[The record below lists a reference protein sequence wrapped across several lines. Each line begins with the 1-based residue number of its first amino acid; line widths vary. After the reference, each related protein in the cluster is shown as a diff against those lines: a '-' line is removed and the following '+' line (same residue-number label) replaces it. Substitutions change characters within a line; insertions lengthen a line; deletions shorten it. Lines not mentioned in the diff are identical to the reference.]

1 MRLRVSLV
9 IGGLIAALL
18 SPVAYALPYNFESVA
33 APFVNYYKAPAGTF
47 FKKTEQ
53 PRTFSLDKQS
63 QININFNTIPDEY
76 KPAIQAAVDV
86 WSQSYKSAI
95 PIQIEIL
102 YERQSSDK
110 VLAAASPG
118 RFFTGFAGSPDGQI
132 WYAAAMANALA
143 GRDLDPAS
151 PEVTI
156 RINSSNGNSLYLGTD
171 GNCPISKFDL
181 ESIIIHELG
190 HGLGFLSN
198 SDFDSNFGTGSL
210 TRPTPYDAYAQ
221 LPDGRRLMDVQSPS
235 AELGKALTNTL
246 VWSGAN
252 GIKANNGVKP
262 KLYTPT
268 NYEYGSSVSHLDEA
282 TFSRSAV
289 DSVMTPNLANG
300 EVFHSPGPLVVAMI
314 EDMLVKPPAGI
325 PVGLPQVPQNVRAL
339 VGDKSATLY
348 FDPPINARVSQVST
362 YNIVVNPGG
371 ATQVVTESPAK
382 IFGLKN
388 GVSYTFSISA
398 SNALGNSEV
407 VISNS
412 VTPQANWKSTVID
425 PSSDGKY
432 LTQGMFQGKQFILY
446 SDSKYGYLKMA
457 TYLNGKWQIKVIDG
471 DSESGGR
478 TNNDVSGNISFCI
491 GKTGTKEILNIL
503 YADLTNKDLRMAEF
517 DGKKWRYSIVD
528 GDAEKVQDYKET
540 NRVRTG
546 SDVSVSSACARTSA
560 GLQVFYR
567 DQSQGIL
574 LGASKVDNSWNYEI
588 VDGDRTTD
596 SRTTGDVAFHLKS
609 LTIGNKVYLVYDSVL
624 SVNSENKAIRGEVR
638 LATRSSA
645 DPLDWQYQTIN
656 SFGGFTAVAGFDVS
670 LFAQGKNIYAA
681 WLTASGFSIPNADQ
695 VAWGLIEPS
704 GDMVSISTNFF
715 GAPAA
720 PVSIGDKFILFNCAS
735 RLCAVNRASQTIS
748 IVSSK
753 NFDNSARSEWITLN
767 KVRYAVVAS
776 EGKLTLFRQP

>member
-1 MRLRVSLV
+1 MRLKISVL
-9 IGGLIAALL
+9 IGALL
-18 SPVAYALPYNFESVA
+18 SAVLPQTTIALPETFQSA
-33 APFVNYYKAPAGTF
+33 PAPFVYFYKSPNGAFAKKSFAP
-47 FKKTEQ
+47 
-53 PRTFSLDKQS
+53 PSFSLDKQS

-86 WSQSYKSAI
+86 WSQSFKSAV
-95 PIQIEIL
+95 PITIDIL
-102 YERQSSDK
+102 YERQNSDK

-118 RFFTGFAGSPDGQI
+118 RFFSSFAGSPDSQI
-132 WYAAAMANALA
+132 WYASAMANALA
-143 GRDLDPAS
+143 GRDLDPNSA
-151 PEVTI
+151 EVTI

-198 SDFDSNFGTGSL
+198 SDYDNNFGVGSL

-221 LPDGRRLMDVQSPS
+221 LPDGRRLMDVPSPS

-252 GIKANNGVKP
+252 GIRVNNGVKP
-262 KLYTPT
+262 KLYTPI
-268 NYEYGSSVSHLDEA
+268 NYEYGSSVSHLDES
-282 TFSRSAV
+282 TFSRTAV

-314 EDMLVKPPAGI
+314 EDMLIKPPAGT
-325 PVGLPQVPQNVRAL
+325 PFGLPQIPQNVRAL
-339 VGDKSATLY
+339 VGDKSATIY
-348 FDPPINARVSQVST
+348 FDPPINARAAQVSS

-382 IFGLKN
+382 ISGLKN
-388 GVSYTFSISA
+388 GISYTFSISA
-398 SNALGNSEV
+398 INSLGVSDAVTSNP
-407 VISNS
+407 
-412 VTPQANWKSTVID
+412 VTPQSNWKSTVID
-425 PSSDGKY
+425 PNSDAKY
-432 LTQGMFQGKQFILY
+432 LTQGIFQGRRFILF
-446 SDSKYGYLKMA
+446 SDSKYGQLKMA
-457 TYLNGKWQIKVIDG
+457 TYVGKKWQIKVIDG
-471 DSESGGR
+471 DASSRGR
-478 TNNDVSGNISFCI
+478 TDNDVSGNISFCI
-491 GKTGTKEILNIL
+491 GKSGAKEILDVL
-503 YADLTNKDLRMAEF
+503 YADLTDKDLRLAEF
-517 DGKKWRYSIVD
+517 DGIKWRYSIVD
-528 GDAEKVQDYKET
+528 GNAEKVQDYKEID
-540 NRVRTG
+540 RVRTG
-546 SDVSVSSACARTSA
+546 SDVSVSSACARTSD

-574 LGASKVDNSWNYEI
+574 LGASKSGGSWRYEI

-596 SRTTGDVAFHLKS
+596 SRTTGDVAFHLKA
-609 LTIGNKVYLVYDSVL
+609 LTVGNKVYLAYDSVL

-638 LATRSSA
+638 LATRTSA
-645 DPLDWQYQTIN
+645 DPADWQYQTIN

-670 LFAQGKNIYAA
+670 LVAQGKNIYAA

-695 VAWGLIEPS
+695 VAWGLINPI
-704 GDMVSISTNFF
+704 GDPVSISTNFF

-720 PVSIGDKFILFNCAS
+720 PVAISDKYILFNCAN

-753 NFDNSARSEWITLN
+753 NFDNSARSDWITIN
-767 KVRYAVVAS
+767 KYNYAVIGS
-776 EGKLTLFRQP
+776 DGKLSLFKQP

>member
-1 MRLRVSLV
+1 
-9 IGGLIAALL
+9 
-18 SPVAYALPYNFESVA
+18 
-33 APFVNYYKAPAGTF
+33 
-47 FKKTEQ
+47 
-53 PRTFSLDKQS
+53 
-63 QININFNTIPDEY
+63 
-76 KPAIQAAVDV
+76 
-86 WSQSYKSAI
+86 
-95 PIQIEIL
+95 
-102 YERQSSDK
+102 
-110 VLAAASPG
+110 
-118 RFFTGFAGSPDGQI
+118 
-132 WYAAAMANALA
+132 
-143 GRDLDPAS
+143 
-151 PEVTI
+151 
-156 RINSSNGNSLYLGTD
+156 
-171 GNCPISKFDL
+171 
-181 ESIIIHELG
+181 
-190 HGLGFLSN
+190 
-198 SDFDSNFGTGSL
+198 
-210 TRPTPYDAYAQ
+210 
-221 LPDGRRLMDVQSPS
+221 
-235 AELGKALTNTL
+235 
-246 VWSGAN
+246 
-252 GIKANNGVKP
+252 
-262 KLYTPT
+262 
-268 NYEYGSSVSHLDEA
+268 
-282 TFSRSAV
+282 
-289 DSVMTPNLANG
+289 
-300 EVFHSPGPLVVAMI
+300 
-314 EDMLVKPPAGI
+314 
-325 PVGLPQVPQNVRAL
+325 
-339 VGDKSATLY
+339 
-348 FDPPINARVSQVST
+348 
-362 YNIVVNPGG
+362 
-371 ATQVVTESPAK
+371 
-382 IFGLKN
+382 
-388 GVSYTFSISA
+388 
-398 SNALGNSEV
+398 
-407 VISNS
+407 
-412 VTPQANWKSTVID
+412 
-425 PSSDGKY
+425 
-432 LTQGMFQGKQFILY
+432 
-446 SDSKYGYLKMA
+446 
-457 TYLNGKWQIKVIDG
+457 
-471 DSESGGR
+471 
-478 TNNDVSGNISFCI
+478 
-491 GKTGTKEILNIL
+491 
-503 YADLTNKDLRMAEF
+503 MAEF

-715 GAPAA
+715 GAPSA
-720 PVSIGDKFILFNCAS
+720 PVSIGDKFILFNCAT